1 MCLKIE
7 RSRRIKIVFKFKGG
21 KFMKEKN
28 FIKLYKKEKNLK
40 NYEEA
45 KREIDFFWSVLI
57 EALKQDGKVMFKD
70 WGKFEVKEVKSR
82 KVKTPAKEG
91 IFYTLP
97 KKVMAFKCGN
107 ALRARINNE
116 GGNNG

>member
-1 MCLKIE
+1 M
-7 RSRRIKIVFKFKGG
+7 
-21 KFMKEKN
+21 
-28 FIKLYKKEKNLK
+28 YK
-40 NYEEA
+40 
-45 KREIDFFWSVLI
+45 RQVLI

>member
-7 RSRRIKIVFKFKGG
+7 RSRRVKIVFKFKGG

-45 KREIDFFWSVLI
+45 KREIDFF
-57 EALKQDGKVMFKD
+57 
-70 WGKFEVKEVKSR
+70 
-82 KVKTPAKEG
+82 
-91 IFYTLP
+91 
-97 KKVMAFKCGN
+97 
-107 ALRARINNE
+107 
-116 GGNNG
+116 